1 MRPAITRAILFVV
14 CAAGSSGCFTSHVL
28 VTVRPDGSGPVEQTA
43 TIRPADLPAFDKLAS
58 PDLAANAQNPSDIAK
73 QFQKDVGKA
82 DQGWLVGGN
91 LRLRATRPINTNWKL
106 ASRGNRH
113 RSIDSAHAV
122 RSREFHYT
130 TAQDCSQFSG
140 RAIASSV
147 VPHGRPSGFPCRAVN
162 ERPFGYQ

>member
-73 QFQKDVGKA
+73 QFQKDVGKGRSGLA
-82 DQGWLVGGN
+82 RWWKSSPAGNSPDQHQLE
-91 LRLRATRPINTNWKL
+91 TRKSWQPT
-106 ASRGNRH
+106 SVDRF
-113 RSIDSAHAV
+113 SA
-122 RSREFHYT
+122 
-130 TAQDCSQFSG
+130 
-140 RAIASSV
+140 
-147 VPHGRPSGFPCRAVN
+147 CRQVT
-162 ERPFGYQ
+162 